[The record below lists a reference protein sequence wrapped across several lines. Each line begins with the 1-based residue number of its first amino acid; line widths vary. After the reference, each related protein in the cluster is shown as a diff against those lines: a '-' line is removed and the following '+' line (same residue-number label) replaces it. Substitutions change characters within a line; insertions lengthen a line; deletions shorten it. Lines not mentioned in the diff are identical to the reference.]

1 MRIKKI
7 SALKV
12 VPVKKFEVDN
22 LSDLVVIAGQN
33 GVGKSR
39 LITQLINTF
48 REPNVQNINFI
59 IEPTNSKERIHFSE
73 GTVKEFTG
81 EGNAINTADPNDAR
95 LLTTLLQQNKRR
107 RNYSSGVLYYE
118 SDRSI
123 VNVSAL
129 KFQFEFPD
137 PWEEQIG
144 WDVSL
149 EGLKNRWADT
159 QHSIFKKI
167 HQQSSAIASRARQ
180 LKKEGRESMNLGFED
195 PLTPFMEAFQKLLGP
210 KRLKK
215 ADLQRQQ
222 LIYDDGNGLE
232 LPIQSLS
239 SGEREVLNITFDF
252 ILRKPSDCII
262 FFDEPELHLHPELL
276 GRLISTLRSVGENN
290 QFILISHSPEVI
302 SSSLDDTVIF
312 LTPPNEAA
320 ENQAIVV
327 GKDDSATEV
336 LNRLGQSVGVVA
348 LGKKIVLIEGNDASL
363 DKATYTSL
371 LQNRFPNL
379 VLLPSGGKG
388 NLRSFD
394 LVQET
399 VLNNSI
405 WGVDFFMLADRDAAP
420 NLNAT
425 NNKFRTLPRYHLENY
440 FLDGTVLAACFS
452 EMEPPDS
459 WLRSPEEIEKNL
471 RKLAKK
477 TLPYAASL
485 IVNEKFRQQAGNVTL
500 MPSGADKYTKAELID
515 TIMEVAQSE
524 IARINVALDLDT
536 IFAETEKTYDELDQ
550 LLEQNTDDWKSEFP
564 AKSIFSRFCHAAN
577 IREGRLKTLYL
588 AKAEEEDNHPMQD
601 IIDIFE
607 DFSTSTL

>member
-7 SALKV
+7 SALNV

-39 LITQLINTF
+39 LIRQLINAF
-48 REPNVQNINFI
+48 RNPNVKNINFI
-59 IEPTNSKERIHFSE
+59 IEPTNSTERAHFNK
-73 GTVKEFTG
+73 GAAEFTG
-81 EGNAINTADPNDAR
+81 EGKAINTALHNDAI
-95 LLTTLLQQNKRR
+95 LLLTLLQQNKRR

-149 EGLKNRWADT
+149 GGLKSRWADT

-167 HQQSSAIASRARQ
+167 HQQSSSIASRARQ
-180 LKKEGRESMNLGFED
+180 LRKDGHESMNLGFED
-195 PLTPFMEAFQKLLGP
+195 PLTPFMEAFLKLLGP
-210 KRLKK
+210 KKLIR
-215 ADLQRQQ
+215 ADLQKQQ

-232 LPIQSLS
+232 LPINSLS

-252 ILRKPSDCII
+252 ILRKPSHCIV

-312 LTPPNEAA
+312 LTSANEKE

-327 GKDDSATEV
+327 GKDDGATEV

-363 DKATYTSL
+363 DKATYTSI

-394 LVQET
+394 LIQET

-405 WGVDFFMLADRDAAP
+405 WGVDFYMLADRDAAP
-420 NLNAT
+420 NLNAD
-425 NNKFRTLPRYHLENY
+425 NSKFRTLPRYHLENY
-440 FLDGTVLAACFS
+440 FLDSAVLAASFS
-452 EMEPPDS
+452 EMEPNDS
-459 WLRSPEEIEKNL
+459 WLRSSEKIEQRL
-471 RKLAKK
+471 RELAKK
-477 TLPYAASL
+477 ALPYASSL
-485 IVNEKFRQQAGNVTL
+485 IVNEKFRQEAGNVTL
-500 MPSGADKYTKAELID
+500 MPKGADKFDKTELTDAIKG
-515 TIMEVAQSE
+515 VAQSE
-524 IARINVALDLDT
+524 LARINIALNLDK
-536 IFAETEKTYDELDQ
+536 IYAETEKTYDDLNQ
-550 LLEQNTDDWKSEFP
+550 LLEADTNEWKFEFP

-577 IREGRLKTLYL
+577 IKEGRLKALYL
-588 AKAEEEDNHPMQD
+588 ARAEHEVSHPMQD
-601 IIDIFE
+601 VIDIFE
-607 DFSTSTL
+607 NFST